1 MCFYS
6 GEKGAPK
13 AYTFVVLQ
21 FILLIYGATH
31 LLTLSL
37 SLSVCSNLNSL
48 EVFKAISGRSVMV
61 I

>member
-31 LLTLSL
+31 LLSL
-37 SLSVCSNLNSL
+37 SVCVCSNLNSL

>member
-31 LLTLSL
+31 LLSLSL
-37 SLSVCSNLNSL
+37 SLCSNLNSL

>member
-31 LLTLSL
+31 LLSL
-37 SLSVCSNLNSL
+37 SLCV
-48 EVFKAISGRSVMV
+48 AI
-61 I
+61 

>member
-1 MCFYS
+1 MCFYF

-31 LLTLSL
+31 LLSPSL
-37 SLSVCSNLNSL
+37 CSNLNSL

-61 I
+61 M

>member
-13 AYTFVVLQ
+13 AYTFVV

-31 LLTLSL
+31 LL
-37 SLSVCSNLNSL
+37 SLSVC
-48 EVFKAISGRSVMV
+48 VAI
-61 I
+61 

>member
-31 LLTLSL
+31 LLSL
-37 SLSVCSNLNSL
+37 SLCSNLNSL